1 MFVCDQVLE
10 YSFVLEAVISG
21 PFRLP
26 SNSKMN
32 GIISLPAV
40 NDGFKPD
47 LMFWVSELNLI
58 VSRLQ
63 CLLEKQSSSHP
74 PDERS

>member
-1 MFVCDQVLE
+1 MQSIALILFSYYETLRLWIDMFVCDQVLE

-47 LMFWVSELNLI
+47 LMF
-58 VSRLQ
+58 
-63 CLLEKQSSSHP
+63 
-74 PDERS
+74 